1 MESKPNPFFFGMQ
14 EVADLRSC
22 HLPRW
27 WAARVEPPN
36 LLAGKHVKQTQEEQE
51 GLAVWVR
58 ENRRAGAKPAL
69 LIAQRALCIANCA
82 LCNLEPKSCVL
93 N

>member
-1 MESKPNPFFFGMQ
+1 MQ
-14 EVADLRSC
+14 EVADLRSY

-27 WAARVEPPN
+27 WAARAGTPN
-36 LLAGKHVKQTQEEQE
+36 LLAGQHVKQTQEERE

-69 LIAQRALCIANCA
+69 LVAQRELHNVHCA
-82 LCNLEPKSCVL
+82 LLILHC
-93 N
+93 

>member
-1 MESKPNPFFFGMQ
+1 MAN
-14 EVADLRSC
+14 LRSY

-27 WAARVEPPN
+27 WAARVESPN
-36 LLAGKHVKQTQEEQE
+36 PLAGQHVKQTQEERE

-69 LIAQRALCIANCA
+69 LIAQLAFCIANYT
-82 LCNLEPKSCVL
+82 LCILHC
-93 N
+93 

>member
-1 MESKPNPFFFGMQ
+1 MQ

-27 WAARVEPPN
+27 WAARAGTPN
-36 LLAGKHVKQTQEEQE
+36 LLAGQHVKQTQEERE

-58 ENRRAGAKPAL
+58 ENRQAGEKPAL
-69 LIAQRALCIANCA
+69 LNVK
-82 LCNLEPKSCVL
+82 PKSCIVHC
-93 N
+93 

>member
-1 MESKPNPFFFGMQ
+1 M
-14 EVADLRSC
+14 ADLRPY

-27 WAARVEPPN
+27 WAARVELPN
-36 LLAGKHVKQTQEEQE
+36 PLAGKHVKQTQEERE

-69 LIAQRALCIANCA
+69 LNVKPAFCIANCA
-82 LCNLEPKSCVL
+82 LLTVHC
-93 N
+93 

>member
-1 MESKPNPFFFGMQ
+1 M
-14 EVADLRSC
+14 ATLRSY

-27 WAARVEPPN
+27 WAARVKPPN
-36 LLAGKHVKQTQEEQE
+36 PLAGQHVKQTQGERE

-69 LIAQRALCIANCA
+69 LIARCALCIVISA
-82 LCNLEPKSCVL
+82 LSVAQCSTQIVCSKLE
-93 N
+93 